1 MSAITQEVEVMAD
14 HDDFWYDATNDK
26 YPFGLPEFKGIPW
39 PMPKGFAVGDAV
51 TYSVYPHVING
62 LGMATRQGILS
73 VGTTYMDVTSA
84 GLCDICEWHAVYE
97 VSHRE

>member
-1 MSAITQEVEVMAD
+1 MPAVAQAVEVMAD
-14 HDDFWYDATNDK
+14 HDE

-62 LGMATRQGILS
+62 LGMVTKHGVLS
-73 VGTTYMDVTSA
+73 VGTTYMDVTAA
-84 GLCDICEWHAVYE
+84 GLSDWCDWDHIYDI
-97 VSHRE
+97 SPRRK

>member
-14 HDDFWYDATNDK
+14 HDE

-62 LGMATRQGILS
+62 LGMATKQGILS